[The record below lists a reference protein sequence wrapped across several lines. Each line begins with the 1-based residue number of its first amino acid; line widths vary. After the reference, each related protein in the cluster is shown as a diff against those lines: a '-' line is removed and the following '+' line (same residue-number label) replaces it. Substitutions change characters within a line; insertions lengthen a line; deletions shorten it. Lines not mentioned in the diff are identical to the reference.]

1 MTESSVAVPQS
12 SRDSLSEPILHDL
25 ALLKEKNPDC
35 IGWVSI
41 PGTGV
46 DFPVM
51 HNGDFYLKHNFD
63 GDYTDYGLPFLDERC
78 RLDTSDQLIIYGHHM
93 NDEIGRASCRERV

>member
-1 MTESSVAVPQS
+1 M
-12 SRDSLSEPILHDL
+12 SEPILHDL

-51 HNGDFYLKHNFD
+51 HNG
-63 GDYTDYGLPFLDERC
+63 
-78 RLDTSDQLIIYGHHM
+78 
-93 NDEIGRASCRERV
+93 EIGRAHV